1 MANIGET
8 TRFNNPALAAFAQK
22 MAQARGINTAQTPA
36 VQPQPLLNTEP
47 AAKDN
52 IATPPIANMTA
63 TNIVE
68 ETNQKPEGT
77 FVRKGMFL
85 DIRV

>member
-1 MANIGET
+1 MANISEAS
-8 TRFNNPALAAFAQK
+8 RFNNPALAAFAQK
-22 MAQARGINTAQTPA
+22 MAQARAVNVPQTHTAQSAPLTSAENA
-36 VQPQPLLNTEP
+36 VKENVE
-47 AAKDN
+47 
-52 IATPPIANMTA
+52 

-68 ETNQKPEGT
+68 ETNQKPEGA